1 MFTTQKSGFT
11 ALINKQKKL
20 PVIEAKITKIPK
32 RKSIVAIVES
42 PLKPSTKKKKHQK
55 VGLKSLTGSNTP
67 YQPPYAQL
75 VSIRVF

>member
-42 PLKPSTKKKKHQK
+42 PLKPSTKKKNK
-55 VGLKSLTGSNTP
+55 VGLKSFTRSNTP